1 MSTLRTRTLTDTQ
14 GYSINETRSVD
25 DEEALSSNLFESEDS
40 VMDKKQVV
48 GTGGELLVHQL
59 LAQGVEYAFTNTGS
73 AEAGFFDALLTVPGV
88 QPILLLAESLVLSA
102 ADGYGKAARQP
113 AFVNVHLAA
122 GTRQGSG
129 QLQNAY
135 FDGTPMVVTAAM
147 RDAGSFGDHNTLG
160 ASAGFSQMGTVE
172 DITKRRW
179 EVWDAQ
185 GIPTVTRRAFK
196 EAMTL
201 PTGPVYVAYTSQALE
216 ATHVEGT
223 IQTAEAPHM
232 GQTPDTAVIHAIV
245 DALVNA
251 DRPLLVCGPDIGAAG
266 AEREVLQ
273 LAEQY
278 ALPVATGFFDY
289 GSFPIH
295 HPNYIGMVE
304 NLSEEPYDVVCCVGY
319 RQNTRGIPTDLR
331 FKQTGTIIGI
341 GHDPAMLG
349 NTFPL
354 DIAVWGNVRPTLQAL
369 NALWKDNV
377 ASQAHVQKRAAH
389 LREQGQWRVQQQQ
402 EQAARLVTE
411 QPIHPNYLAYVASR
425 VLPEETVV
433 VSENFRAAD
442 HLMPF
447 GFNKGQWRLIRTFG
461 GSLGYGIGAAIGA
474 QLGVP
479 DRPVVCSL
487 GDGAVMYS
495 ASGFWTMARYSLP
508 ILTIVWNNMNYQTV
522 RTNFAAIGGAMAKQ
536 NKYPEVYL
544 GDPEIDFV
552 MLAKAQGI
560 DGMHVRQPQE
570 LEAALRRGCE
580 VIAGGEPYLVD
591 VHITNVGAGADSTW
605 YQEFKLR
612 R

>member
-1 MSTLRTRTLTDTQ
+1 M
-14 GYSINETRSVD
+14 E
-25 DEEALSSNLFESEDS
+25 
-40 VMDKKQVV
+40 KKHVV

-73 AEAGFFDALLTVPGV
+73 AEAGFFNGLLTVPGV
-88 QPILLLAESLVLSA
+88 QPILLLAESLVLAA

-160 ASAGFSQMGTVE
+160 SSGGFSQMGAVE

-179 EVWDAQ
+179 EVWDAH

-196 EAMTL
+196 DAMTL

-216 ATHVEGT
+216 TPEVEGV
-223 IQTAEAPHM
+223 IQPAQAPYMGEAPDE
-232 GQTPDTAVIHAIV
+232 GVARAIL
-245 DALVNA
+245 DALLHA
-251 DRPLLVCGPDIGAAG
+251 DKPLLVCGPDIRAAG
-266 AEREVLQ
+266 AEREILE
-273 LAEQY
+273 LAERC

-289 GSFPIH
+289 SSFPIR

-304 NLSEEPYDVVCCVGY
+304 NLSEESYDVVCCVGY
-319 RQNTRGIPTDLR
+319 RQNTRGNPGDLR
-331 FKQTGTIIGI
+331 FRQAGMIIGL

-354 DIAVWGNVRPTLQAL
+354 DIAVWGNVRHTLRAV
-369 NALWKDNV
+369 NALWKEED
-377 ASQAHVQKRAAH
+377 AKQPHLHKRAAQ
-389 LREQGQWRVQQQQ
+389 LRDQGEWRVRQQRD
-402 EQAARLVTE
+402 EAAQHTTE
-411 QPIHPNYLAYVASR
+411 TPIHPNYLAHVAGR
-425 VLPEETVV
+425 VLPEDTVV
-433 VSENFRAAD
+433 VSENFRGAD

-447 GFNKGQWRLIRTFG
+447 GFEKGQWSLIRTYG

-474 QLGVP
+474 QLGLP
-479 DRPVVCSL
+479 DRTVVCSL

-495 ASGFWTMARYSLP
+495 ASGFWTMARYGLP
-508 ILTIVWNNMNYQTV
+508 ILTVVWNNKNYQTV
-522 RTNFAAIGGAMAKQ
+522 RTNFAAFGGEMAKQ

-544 GDPEIDFV
+544 GDPDIDFV

-560 DGMHVRQPQE
+560 DGMRVHDPQD
-570 LEAALRRGCE
+570 LEAALRRGTE
-580 VIAGGEPYLVD
+580 VTAGGEPYLLD
-591 VHITNVGAGADSTW
+591 VQVSNVGAGADSTW
-605 YQEFKLR
+605 YQKFHLR